1 MSLRFILIGH
11 PVGHSVSPAI
21 HHAAYDALGMSH
33 NYEAVDCPDEE
44 SVRKQVARIRSGE
57 IAGANVTVPHK
68 ILALSLADEA
78 TEGASNTGAA
88 NVLTRVGDQVVAHN
102 TDISGL
108 ADELRSG
115 TKNPRAAWVLG
126 NGGAALAAVVAC
138 RQAGAS
144 DVYLSARS
152 FVGDPAHWPKME
164 RFRQLGAIPV
174 GWSDAA
180 TPGGIPELAPSL
192 GLIVQATSAGMKG
205 ASDGAPLVKQIPWES
220 LGRDTFI
227 YDLVY
232 NPPQTPLLTAAQ
244 ERGLPRSHGLGM
256 LVGQAAH
263 AFKIWLGQEPDRDAM
278 RQAADRGIFGATP
291 ASTPERGPS

>member
-33 NYEAVDCPDEE
+33 RYEAVDCPDEE
-44 SVRKQVARIRSGE
+44 SVRRQVARIRSGE

-78 TEGASNTGAA
+78 TDGARHTGAA
-88 NVLTRVGDQVVAHN
+88 NVLTRLGDKVVAHN

-108 ADELRSG
+108 ADELRAG
-115 TKNPRAAWVLG
+115 TETPRAAWVLG

-138 RQAGAS
+138 REAGAS
-144 DVYLSARS
+144 EVYLSARS
-152 FVGDPAHWPKME
+152 FNGDPTQWPTAE

-174 GWSDAA
+174 GWSD
-180 TPGGIPELAPSL
+180 TETDGGMPELAPSL

-205 ASDGAPLVKQIPWES
+205 ASDGTPLVKQVPWDA
-220 LGRDTFI
+220 LAPDTFI

-232 NPPQTPLLTAAQ
+232 NPPQTPLLAAAE
-244 ERGLPRSHGLGM
+244 ERGLPHSHGLGM

-263 AFKIWLGQEPDRDAM
+263 AFKIWLDQEPDRAAM
-278 RQAADRGIFGATP
+278 RQAADQGIFGAP
-291 ASTPERGPS
+291 PISTPERGSS